1 VPGETSSWDY
11 AINTQVD
18 IGSKLMDTPSPEKVC
33 IAESAE
39 RAPVVEAFLE
49 LLDHPKSEIQ
59 EAMQDSSW

>member
-1 VPGETSSWDY
+1 
-11 AINTQVD
+11 
-18 IGSKLMDTPSPEKVC
+18 MDTPSPEKVC

-59 EAMQDSSW
+59 EAMQDSS